1 MKVLL
6 LDLVRA
12 RVRITRCLGGNVH
25 SLENEIIPHWYFNLS
40 FREMMKGMEVTY
52 GDRYSLASA
61 IRETQ
66 E

>member
-1 MKVLL
+1 MKILL

-12 RVRITRCLGGNVH
+12 HVRMTRCLGENVH
-25 SLENEIIPHWYFNLS
+25 SLENEIIPHWYWNLP
-40 FREMMKGMEVTY
+40 FREMMEGMEVTY
-52 GDRYSLASA
+52 GDRYSLAST